1 MDLTAE
7 RRRLPTQSHQRLPRR
22 PRRARPPDGDCGA
35 LGGLGQRTSCHR
47 SCREPFSGS
56 ESDALCG
63 RLSRALSGARIEL
76 VDDILGDPFRIAP
89 QTRSLPTARGAGSRS
104 PATPRRSTRLPH
116 RRRVLARPG
125 RWPGWPRPS
134 RHSRAAPDRAV
145 LRSLSPWWQSSCRC
159 LESSQT
165 SARWLL
171 CGAGTNTTGTCDSAT
186 TVEATPSSRPAF
198 AGAPIT
204 SSAGRSQRKC
214 GAAGPGRPRRG
225 RGQRAAWRRACEAR
239 ATGNP

>member
-1 MDLTAE
+1 MPPVVPRTLQRQRE
-7 RRRLPTQSHQRLPRR
+7 RRPLRPSLARAQRCAH
-22 PRRARPPDGDCGA
+22 RAR
-35 LGGLGQRTSCHR
+35 RRH
-47 SCREPFSGS
+47 
-56 ESDALCG
+56 
-63 RLSRALSGARIEL
+63 
-76 VDDILGDPFRIAP
+76 
-89 QTRSLPTARGAGSRS
+89 
-104 PATPRRSTRLPH
+104 PRRSLSRRAANSVSSDGTWRRIAEPSDSQTVTRLPH